1 MAEVSAQP
9 QEPKRPRSDRVI
21 KVLLGLAAVLIVVI
35 VGIAAFVAGR
45 DSKSNNSATA
55 TTSSTGSQFNYDE
68 LNQIHDLLEKYYVQ
82 PENLD
87 NQALFEAA
95 VNGMLGLIN
104 DAGTYYVNPDDFKLS
119 TTLTGSFDG
128 IGATVA
134 SQNNEIV
141 IVAPIKGTP
150 AEKAGLVSGDAIL
163 AVDGESTDGWTVDK
177 TVLKIRGTKGTQVT
191 IKIKHADGT
200 TQDYTLTRDTVQVDS
215 VTTEPPSGKLT
226 DTQGNTVDNI
236 GYIYIREFTPR
247 TPQELENAVQSELAQ
262 GAKGLIIDVRSDPG
276 GLLDS
281 AITIADQFLDSGT
294 ILIERNAAGQE
305 VTHTAQKGQLAA
317 GIPIVMVQDRFSAS
331 ASEILLAAL
340 RQNGRATTVGETSFG
355 KGTVNSAH
363 KLPDGGALFVSI
375 EEWLTPD
382 HTLISRVGLTPDVQI
397 TPSDQDIDTRND
409 VQLQKAVEVL
419 QGKMT
424 QTP

>member
-9 QEPKRPRSDRVI
+9 QEPKRPRSDRLI
-21 KVLLGLAAVLIVVI
+21 KILLGAAAVLIVVI
-35 VGIAAFVAGR
+35 VGIASFVAGR
-45 DSKSNNSATA
+45 ESKSTDSAA
-55 TTSSTGSQFNYDE
+55 ADTGSAADQFNYDE

-95 VNGMLGLIN
+95 INGMLGLIN

-134 SQNNEIV
+134 SQSNEIV

-177 TVLKIRGTKGTQVT
+177 TVLKIRGTKGTPVT
-191 IKIKHADGT
+191 IKIKHTDGT
-200 TQDYTLTRDTVQVDS
+200 VQDYTLTRDTVQVDS
-215 VTTEPPSGKLT
+215 VTTDPPSGKLT
-226 DTQGNTVDNI
+226 DTKGNTVNNI
-236 GYIYIREFTPR
+236 GYVYIREFTPR
-247 TPQELENAVQSELAQ
+247 TPQELETAVQSELAQ

-281 AITIADQFLDSGT
+281 AITIADQFLDNGT

-305 VTHTAQKGQLAA
+305 VTHSAQKGQLAA
-317 GIPIVMVQDRFSAS
+317 DIPIVMVQDRFSAS

-340 RQNGRATTVGETSFG
+340 RENGRATSVGETSFG

-382 HTLISRVGLTPDVQI
+382 HTLISRVGLTPDVAV
-397 TPSDQDIDTRND
+397 TPTDEDIDTRND
-409 VQLQKAVEVL
+409 VQLQRAVEVM
-419 QGKMT
+419 QGKMA
-424 QTP
+424 QSP